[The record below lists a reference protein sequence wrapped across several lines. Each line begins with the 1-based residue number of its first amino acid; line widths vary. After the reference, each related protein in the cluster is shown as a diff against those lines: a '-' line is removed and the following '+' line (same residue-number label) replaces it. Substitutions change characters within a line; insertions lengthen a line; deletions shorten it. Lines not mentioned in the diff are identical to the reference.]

1 MSSKERNI
9 LLVGRWHGVTIDQ
22 ESALRRALFELDP
35 GSQSKLIFV
44 ITASD
49 KGGTKRH
56 PLMFKERVEV
66 VTGLALALGHP
77 YEIHGA
83 TDTKT
88 TDIDWVKHVEE
99 VVRSQSNTKTVLS
112 PNDTILL
119 SSNDDVLARF
129 KKAGY
134 SSKVHASKGKTPAD
148 IISLVTTGKDW
159 RAITSPWC
167 VEVYDRLALG
177 DRIVELFKDV
187 LVNDDGELSN
197 GRDFKIYALGMDA
210 SMADKVRD
218 IGPHI
223 RPGRIV
229 DKGCGTGSLLTH
241 LSELFGDSQI
251 IGMDLSS
258 EMRRMSEGLHYHNHN
273 VAIVAGN
280 IIEQRFPQGSLST
293 VIYSSVMHEIYS
305 YNGYDR
311 DQVRLALANTRKEL
325 ARGGRLIIRDGIKP
339 DNFEAK
345 TWMRADDETK
355 ERFYRFAHDFKGKST
370 APGIAFEERV
380 IGGVTW
386 LCLSLH
392 DANEFLSKK
401 DYLANWAIEC
411 NEEFGVFTK
420 AQWIGELEAAGY
432 RVVQCTSYMNPWILK
447 NRYQNRAWL
456 HTDNDGAPGDE
467 ISFPDTTAVIVAEA
481 L

>member
-1 MSSKERNI
+1 MPSKEKNI

-22 ESALRRALFELDP
+22 ESALRRALFELGP
-35 GSQSKLIFV
+35 GSHSKLIFV

-56 PLMFKERVEV
+56 PLMFKERLEV
-66 VTGLALALGHP
+66 VTGLAMALGRP
-77 YEIHGA
+77 FEIYGA

-88 TDIDWVKHVEE
+88 TNVDWVKHVEE
-99 VVRSQSNTKTVLS
+99 VVRLESDSKTILS
-112 PNDTILL
+112 PSDTILL
-119 SSNDDVLARF
+119 SSNEDVLARF

-134 SSKVHASKGKTPAD
+134 QSKVHSNQGKTPAD
-148 IISLVTTGKDW
+148 IIQLITTNQDW
-159 RAITSPWC
+159 RVITSSWC
-167 VEVYDRLALG
+167 AEVYDRLFLHE
-177 DRIVELFKDV
+177 RIGGLFKDV

-229 DKGCGTGSLLTH
+229 DKGCGTGTLLTH
-241 LSELFGDSQI
+241 LSELFGESEI

-311 DQVRLALANTRKEL
+311 DQIRLALKNTRNEL

-339 DNFEAK
+339 DASDGK
-345 TWMRADDETK
+345 IWMRADDETK
-355 ERFYRFAHDFKGKST
+355 ERFYRFANDFKGKST
-370 APGIAFEERV
+370 SPGIAFEERA
-380 IGGVTW
+380 IEGVTW
-386 LCLSLH
+386 FYLSLH
-392 DANEFLSKK
+392 EANEFLSKK

-420 AQWIGELEAAGY
+420 EQWIAELETAGY
-432 RVVQCTSYMNPWILK
+432 RVVQCQSYMNPWILK

-456 HTDNDGAPGDE
+456 HKDKDGAPGDE
-467 ISFPDTTAVIVAEA
+467 IAFPDTTAVIVAEA

>member
-1 MSSKERNI
+1 MSSKEKNI

-22 ESALRRALFELDP
+22 ESALRRALLEVDP
-35 GSQSKLIFV
+35 GSHSKLIFV

-56 PLMFKERVEV
+56 PLMFKERLEV
-66 VTGLALALGHP
+66 VTGLALALGRP
-77 YEIHGA
+77 FEIHGA

-88 TDIDWVKHVEE
+88 QNVDWVKHVEE
-99 VVRSQSNTKTVLS
+99 VVRESDAKTVLS
-112 PNDTILL
+112 PSDTILL
-119 SSNDDVLARF
+119 SSNEDVLARF
-129 KKAGY
+129 QKAGY
-134 SSKVHASKGKTPAD
+134 ASKAHSNQGKTPAD
-148 IISLVTTGKDW
+148 IIQLITTNQDW
-159 RAITSPWC
+159 RAITSSWC
-167 VEVYDRLALG
+167 VEVYDRLALHE
-177 DRIVELFKDV
+177 RIGELFKDV

-229 DKGCGTGSLLTH
+229 DKGCGTGTLLTH
-241 LSELFGDSQI
+241 LSELFGESEI

-311 DQVRLALANTRKEL
+311 DQIRLALKNTRKEL

-339 DNFEAK
+339 DASDGK
-345 TWMRADDETK
+345 IWMRADGETS

-370 APGIAFEERV
+370 TPGIAFEERV
-380 IGGVTW
+380 FDGVTW
-386 LCLSLH
+386 FYLSLH
-392 DANEFLSKK
+392 EANEFLSKK

-420 AQWIGELEAAGY
+420 AQWIAELETAGY
-432 RVVQCTSYMNPWILK
+432 RVVQCQSYMNPWILK

-456 HTDNDGAPGDE
+456 HADAGGVPGNE